1 MADQDQADKTEDPT
15 HKKLSDARDKGQVP
29 KSRELNTWLLLATAT
44 LILLT
49 LTPGVATRTV
59 AILRPFI
66 ESPHDIATD
75 FASLRLMMMEVSSAI
90 VWVMALGA
98 LGLMVAAAGGS
109 LMQHGL
115 VWAAES
121 LKPDLGK
128 LSLIKGFKRQFSLK
142 ALVEFAKGLGKLVIV
157 AVVVASVILPDFDNI
172 LLLVHEEVTLI
183 PAALRELSLKLLAG
197 VLAVLAAVAGLD
209 LIYQRYEFTKQQR
222 MSRRDIKDEHKQTE
236 GDPMVKARLRSIRM
250 EKARRRMMAAVPK
263 ADVVITNPTHY
274 AVALKYDEVEMDAPV
289 VVAKGVDIVAERI
302 REVAREHNVPIVQ
315 NPPLARTLF
324 TVDLDHMIPLD
335 VYKAAAEVISYV
347 WRLKGHRR
355 RDRAPS

>member
-1 MADQDQADKTEDPT
+1 M
-15 HKKLSDARDKGQVP
+15 
-29 KSRELNTWLLLATAT
+29 
-44 LILLT
+44 
-49 LTPGVATRTV
+49 
-59 AILRPFI
+59 
-66 ESPHDIATD
+66 
-75 FASLRLMMMEVSSAI
+75 
-90 VWVMALGA
+90 
-98 LGLMVAAAGGS
+98 
-109 LMQHGL
+109 
-115 VWAAES
+115 
-121 LKPDLGK
+121 
-128 LSLIKGFKRQFSLK
+128 
-142 ALVEFAKGLGKLVIV
+142 
-157 AVVVASVILPDFDNI
+157 
-172 LLLVHEEVTLI
+172 LVHEEVTLI